1 MTSVGEVVLMLAVV
15 VIEMLVVM
23 VELIVVVTETE
34 EEEDDSRAASCLGLS
49 FPVFNLSEVACS
61 CILIVFCCS
70 NCYEFKER
78 YNKFD
83 R

>member
-1 MTSVGEVVLMLAVV
+1 MGEVVLMLAVV

-23 VELIVVVTETE
+23 VELIVVTETE

-49 FPVFNLSEVACS
+49 FVFNLSEACS
-61 CILIVFCCS
+61 CILIFCCS

-78 YNKFD
+78 YNV
-83 R
+83 